1 MGNILK
7 SASEVA
13 NEGERRKWIGEPAS
27 ERSDRRSNNNGNM
40 AIYNAAPPSA
50 LQDDL
55 SRGYHVSLDGGGGKA
70 ATKRVIYGEQGRSGA
85 KHYVYTMKSC
95 KGSGCVNADSEGR
108 YMMIC
113 IIILF
118 KLTQPILVLFFRV
131 CAARV
136 EY

>member
-13 NEGERRKWIGEPAS
+13 NEGEQRKWIGEPAS
-27 ERSDRRSNNNGNM
+27 ERADRRRSNNNGNM

-55 SRGYHVSLDGGGGKA
+55 SRGYRVSLDGGGGKA
-70 ATKRVIYGEQGRSGA
+70 ATKRVIYGEQRRSGA
-85 KHYVYTMKSC
+85 NVHTMKSC
-95 KGSGCVNADSEGR
+95 EGSGCVNADSEGR
-108 YMMIC
+108 YVMIC